1 MRNFADRAD
10 AGRQLAQQL
19 DDYRADRP
27 VVLGLPRGG
36 VVVAWEVAQFLGAPL
51 DTIVVRKLGV
61 PWQPE
66 LAMGAIGESGVRVID
81 EAVIR
86 ACGVDARQLADVE
99 SREREV
105 LQQRAL
111 LLRRDRPPT
120 PLNGRT
126 AIIVDDGVA
135 TGSTARAACR
145 VARAS
150 GAGKVV
156 LAVPVG
162 PPGLERA
169 FEGLADQVVCLT
181 NPRGFRAVGQVY
193 RDFGQT
199 SDHDVAKI
207 LRAALRRE

>member
-1 MRNFADRAD
+1 MATKAIQ
-10 AGRQLAQQL
+10 GL
-19 DDYRADRP
+19 RP
-27 VVLGLPRGG
+27 DSEPPRRSTLGLIHRG
-36 VVVAWEVAQFLGAPL
+36 
-51 DTIVVRKLGV
+51 
-61 PWQPE
+61 
-66 LAMGAIGESGVRVID
+66 S
-81 EAVIR
+81 
-86 ACGVDARQLADVE
+86 
-99 SREREV
+99 
-105 LQQRAL
+105 
-111 LLRRDRPPT
+111 
-120 PLNGRT
+120 
-126 AIIVDDGVA
+126 IIVDDGVA